1 MPLPSS
7 RSFLAKVKHRLL
19 FTFFFLLILLLP
31 SCASAPEPAPVTPQ
45 LIFINLESSGAP
57 QIVSQPDL
65 RSPSTTLP
73 FAVPANCSIYNLYPN
88 PVQALLAMELL
99 CGDQAQVII
108 LDTQTGKPSIPV
120 DDSDSRFLAW
130 MPDGRQVY
138 LRVDTLGNPRVIR
151 FTIANGRSETLAF
164 PPTLYDLVVLPG
176 GKSVLYSTTHGI
188 GSGSEVWLAAPDG
201 RSARG
206 VFTDSQN
213 IVAYLR
219 PSPDGNRVAFI
230 LFPDSQVPFP
240 NGELWLMDV
249 NGENPRKLASADAG
263 HGYAPAWSPDG
274 TQIVFVVREN
284 ASDRRVEQSA
294 GALIS
299 NLYQVEVRSGTVVP
313 VTRFTDAIV
322 ETPLWSPDGSAV
334 AFNIIRNGKIQASV
348 HEMGSTELTTLGN
361 GLSCCA
367 IWLPGK

>member
-1 MPLPSS
+1 MRRPT
-7 RSFLAKVKHRLL
+7 RLL
-19 FTFFFLLILLLP
+19 LFPFCILLLILLP
-31 SCASAPEPAPVTPQ
+31 SCAPTQELSPLTAQ
-45 LIFINLESSGAP
+45 LIFINLESIGAS
-57 QIVSQPDL
+57 QIVLQPDL
-65 RSPSTTLP
+65 RSPATILP

-88 PVQALLAMELL
+88 PIQPYLAVELL

-108 LDTQTGKPSIPV
+108 LDTQTSKPLIPI

-130 MPDGRQVY
+130 TPDGRQVY
-138 LRVDTLGNPRVIR
+138 LRVNPLGNPRVIR
-151 FTIANGRSETLAF
+151 FTVAGGRSETLAF
-164 PPTLYDLVVLPG
+164 PPTLYDLVILPD
-176 GKSVLYSTTHGI
+176 GKSVLYSTTQGI

-201 RSARG
+201 KSARG
-206 VFTDSQN
+206 VFTDRQN

-219 PSPDGNRVAFI
+219 PSPDGNQVAFI

-240 NGELWLMDV
+240 NGELWVMDV

-299 NLYQVEVRSGTVVP
+299 NLYQVEVQSGNLVP

-348 HEMGSTELTTLGN
+348 HEMDSTAVMTLGN

>member
-1 MPLPSS
+1 L
-7 RSFLAKVKHRLL
+7 
-19 FTFFFLLILLLP
+19 
-31 SCASAPEPAPVTPQ
+31 
-45 LIFINLESSGAP
+45 
-57 QIVSQPDL
+57 QPDL
-65 RSPSTTLP
+65 RSPATILP
-73 FAVPANCSIYNLYPN
+73 FAVPANCSIYSLYPN
-88 PVQALLAMELL
+88 PVQPYLAVELL
-99 CGDQAQVII
+99 CGDHAQVII
-108 LDTQTGKPSIPV
+108 LDIQSGKSSIPI

-130 MPDGRQVY
+130 TPDGRQVY

-151 FTIANGRSETLAF
+151 FTVAGGRSETLAF
-164 PPTLYDLVVLPG
+164 PPTLYDLVILPD
-176 GKSVLYSTTHGI
+176 GKSVLYSTTQGI

-201 RSARG
+201 KSARG
-206 VFTDSQN
+206 VFIDRQN

-219 PSPDGNRVAFI
+219 PSPEGNQVAFI

-240 NGELWLMDV
+240 NGELWVMDV
-249 NGENPRKLASADAG
+249 NGENPHKLASADAG

-299 NLYQVEVRSGTVVP
+299 NLYQVEVQSGNLVP

-348 HEMGSTELTTLGN
+348 HEMDSTAVMTLGN